1 MSGVNFGLLGDA
13 LLSVERLNAADSGLL
28 SFGLERTGGVFVE
41 GGRICWVAARGQSGR
56 LRDLLIAHADID
68 PVVLDQAFDRCRT
81 ERQPVG
87 QTLVAEGLIAAEEL
101 ERALRQHSAECLIE
115 LCRSPL
121 PTRWASH
128 PGRGYAPRF
137 TFRPVELLLDAVG
150 VCFPE
155 HRARA
160 LAELS
165 ELNVDGQRAAAFV
178 FDPARECLLPVAQL
192 GSLGVSELRLL
203 AQFAGAMP
211 RASLELATAP
221 SFTLAC
227 TQDGE
232 AALVWWKD
240 GLLFTRLCDDR
251 ASLAAA
257 TSRHLARA

>member
-1 MSGVNFGLLGDA
+1 MSGVDFALLGDA
-13 LLSVERLNAADSGLL
+13 LLRVERLDATDSGLL

-41 GGRICWVAARGQSGR
+41 SGRICWVAARGLSRR
-56 LRDLLIAHADID
+56 LRDLLIAHANID
-68 PVVLDQAFDRCRT
+68 ATLLDQAFERCRV
-81 ERQPVG
+81 ERKPVG
-87 QTLVAEGLIAAEEL
+87 QTLVAEGLIGPDEL
-101 ERALRQHSAECLIE
+101 ERALRQHSAECLLE

-155 HRARA
+155 HRALA
-160 LAELS
+160 LMELAELGTS
-165 ELNVDGQRAAAFV
+165 GQRVAAFV
-178 FDPARECLLPVAQL
+178 FDPARECLLPVAEQ
-192 GSLGVSELRLL
+192 GGLGVGELRLL
-203 AQFAGAMP
+203 AHFASAMP

-227 TQDGE
+227 TEDGE
-232 AALVWWKD
+232 SALVWWKG
-240 GLLFTRLCDDR
+240 GLLFALLCEDR

-257 TSRHLARA
+257 TSRHLACA